1 MKEIILRLMAVD
13 VDIPCAGGGCN
24 PEGEDLIASVLGWV
38 YFAIGVV
45 GAIIIIVA
53 GIQYMTSAGEPEKTK
68 TARQT
73 IVYTVVGMIV
83 AFSAATIIGF
93 VTGAFS

>member
-1 MKEIILRLMAVD
+1 MWTYRAND
-13 VDIPCAGGGCN
+13 NCSDTG
-24 PEGEDLIASVLGWV
+24 LIASVLGWV

-53 GIQYMTSAGEPEKTK
+53 GIQYMTSTGNPDKTK
-68 TARQT
+68 RARET

-83 AFSAATIIGF
+83 ATLAAVIISF